1 MFRPP
6 RPVSII
12 LNLAPMVD
20 VMMCLIIFFL
30 LASKIVDAEHRPV
43 DLPYAVA
50 ARTIDRAEL
59 GAHLVINVRRNAQTG
74 AAEYVV
80 VGWDG
85 KNLTEKLL
93 TVDDLQPYMEAK
105 LAGSDARPEDFR
117 CVVRADRELGYRDI
131 ELVLRACGLAKIG
144 HIVFSANTGEA
155 PGVAP

>member
-6 RPVSII
+6 RPVSLI

-50 ARTIDRAEL
+50 ARIIDRAEL
-59 GAHLVINVRRNAQTG
+59 GAHLVINVRRNAETG

-85 KNLTEKLL
+85 KNLIEKLL
-93 TVDDLQPYMEAK
+93 AVDDLQPHMLAK
-105 LAGSDARPEDFR
+105 LAGSGVRPEDFH
-117 CVVRADRELGYRDI
+117 CIVRADRELAYRDI

-144 HIVFSANTGEA
+144 HVVFSANAAEA
-155 PGVAP
+155 PGGAP

>member
-6 RPVSII
+6 RPTSII

-50 ARTIDRAEL
+50 ARTVDRSEL
-59 GAHLVINVRRNAQTG
+59 GAHLVINIRRNADSG

-85 KNLTEKLL
+85 ANLIEKLL
-93 TVDDLQPYMEAK
+93 TVDDLQSHMLTK
-105 LAGSDARPEDFR
+105 LAASGARPEDFR
-117 CVVRADRELGYRDI
+117 CVIRADRELGYRDV
-131 ELVLRACGLAKIG
+131 ELVLRACGLVKIG
-144 HIVFSANTGEA
+144 HIVFSANAAEA
-155 PGVAP
+155 PGGAP